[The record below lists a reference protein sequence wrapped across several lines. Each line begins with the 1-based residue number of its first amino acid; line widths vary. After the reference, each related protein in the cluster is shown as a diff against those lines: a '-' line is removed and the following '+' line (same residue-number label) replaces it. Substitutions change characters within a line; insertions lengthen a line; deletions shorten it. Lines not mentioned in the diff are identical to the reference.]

1 MKPGVS
7 SLNPY
12 AASYI
17 PLSKREACDRTEPT
31 TKDSKSCNENVW
43 YSHHGHV
50 TQNPHRSK
58 VSHSS
63 VAQGA
68 QKLATPEGSTTKSL
82 PVHGSYGSSSKQGDL
97 EATVDMLTQLER
109 MSCSFDA
116 YHLPVAQHIMFDTV
130 ESSENLPDT
139 LDIGDVSESGS
150 SSECASVKLKT
161 AVGEASASSSGPSG
175 SAVVS

>member
-97 EATVDMLTQLER
+97 EATVDMLTQLE
-109 MSCSFDA
+109 
-116 YHLPVAQHIMFDTV
+116 FDTV

>member
-82 PVHGSYGSSSKQGDL
+82 PVHGSYGSSSKQVMDEEFDMDLEYLQMSFPGLSDQSLTDVYLANKGDL
-97 EATVDMLTQLER
+97 EATVDMLTQLE
-109 MSCSFDA
+109 
-116 YHLPVAQHIMFDTV
+116 VNNV
-130 ESSENLPDT
+130 
-139 LDIGDVSESGS
+139 DI
-150 SSECASVKLKT
+150 
-161 AVGEASASSSGPSG
+161 
-175 SAVVS
+175 